1 MSGKDP
7 CRRRSFISLSF
18 AVPQYIRDP
27 VYVITDELGVTMS
40 CSCNCPAVLLSP
52 LQFPRSAQCAVL

>member
-18 AVPQYIRDP
+18 AVLQYLRDP
-27 VYVITDELGVTMS
+27 VYVITDELGVPMS
-40 CSCNCPAVLLSP
+40 CSCPAVLLSP
-52 LQFPRSAQCAVL
+52 LQFQRSAPCAVL